1 MTGDRNGRDPRIS
14 SLVLAALVAGGIVLG
29 VAATGLGSAV
39 VHYTNSTEFCVD
51 CHVYDEFYAD
61 FKTSTHFVNAAGV
74 RAGCADCHVP
84 ESSWWA
90 MLTTKAR
97 SGVSSYW
104 AYYVQGLDT
113 PQEFAEAR
121 PRLQEAAHAWFEARD
136 SGTCRSCHA
145 IDETTIAAQSAAARG
160 SHQALLSDGGPTC
173 VTCHSDVPH
182 GTVQSASVTHE
193 AAEGTQEAREPAGE
207 SGDDAEDADERAENA
222 EDDSERRMQVAD
234 ASQTGDLARGE
245 SLARD
250 ACTMCHKLPD
260 GTGAAVAPA
269 LAELMADE
277 PLNAEKLAEVMAQGQ
292 HAPARGKVQQA
303 DYDDVAAFL
312 NSLR

>member
-1 MTGDRNGRDPRIS
+1 MTGDRDGRDPRIS
-14 SLVLAALVAGGIVLG
+14 SLVLAALVAGGLVLG

-61 FKTSTHFVNAAGV
+61 FKTSTHHVNAGGV

-84 ESSWWA
+84 DSSWWA

-97 SGVSSYW
+97 SGVNAYW

-113 PQEFAEAR
+113 PEEFAEAR
-121 PRLQEAAHAWFEARD
+121 PRLQEASHAWFEARD
-136 SGTCRSCHA
+136 SDTCRSCHV
-145 IDETTIAAQSAAARG
+145 IDETTIAAQSDAARG
-160 SHQALLSDGGPTC
+160 SHQSLLSDGGPTC

-182 GTVQSASVTHE
+182 GTVRSASATAKADDEIEDTRELAEDSEDDVE
-193 AAEGTQEAREPAGE
+193 DAAEREETSEDENQART
-207 SGDDAEDADERAENA
+207 
-222 EDDSERRMQVAD
+222 QVAD

-260 GTGAAVAPA
+260 GTGTTVAPA
-269 LAELMADE
+269 LAELMADAPINE
-277 PLNAEKLAEVMAQGQ
+277 EELAEVMAQGQ
-292 HAPARGKVQQA
+292 HAPARAKVQET
-303 DYDDVAAFL
+303 DHTDLAAFL